1 MSHLRADNRSYC
13 SFLAHSMPSGT
24 YRKLADT
31 CRVTELN
38 HKCIIIKFSPTALFA
53 SDCTYEYMN
62 IVQLKSFLQLLIQTA
77 VSVEMGI
84 TEGWGSV
91 TWILQGRKIPSPQ
104 WSQCSGEQTTCIS
117 CRRHTRLPVVG
128 SKSLPCARHFASTV
142 TVNAIETE
150 VQLACRKPC
159 SLKRQK
165 MNSSQI
171 SSISVFMLFPLQH
184 SNCQRTL
191 NM

>member
-62 IVQLKSFLQLLIQTA
+62 IVQLKASY
-77 VSVEMGI
+77 S
-84 TEGWGSV
+84 
-91 TWILQGRKIPSPQ
+91 
-104 WSQCSGEQTTCIS
+104 CS
-117 CRRHTRLPVVG
+117 
-128 SKSLPCARHFASTV
+128 SKPRCLWKW
-142 TVNAIETE
+142 E
-150 VQLACRKPC
+150 
-159 SLKRQK
+159 SLKAGG
-165 MNSSQI
+165 
-171 SSISVFMLFPLQH
+171 V
-184 SNCQRTL
+184 
-191 NM
+191 